1 MGTSLFKR
9 AALAATGAA
18 GLALSG
24 AAQAVDW
31 NMPYGVTN
39 TAHRTWDLHMMMF
52 YVCVA
57 IGAVVFGLMFY
68 SLVAHRRSR
77 HPKAEEFHENTAIEI
92 TWTVIPFLILI
103 AVAIPAAATLL
114 HIGNT
119 SNPDM
124 SVKIT
129 GYQWL
134 WKYDYPHQNIS
145 FYSRLDWKSDQARM
159 LGSKLSPFDVKH
171 YDQNVTH
178 PLVLPIH
185 KRILLMVTGGDVIHS
200 WWVPALS
207 IKRDAIPGFI
217 NEQITV
223 INKPGTYRGECAEL
237 CGRDH
242 AFMPIVVKAL
252 PVDQYE
258 AWVKKQGGHVPWINS
273 GSKSSS
279 SKASS
284 AQPSSSA
291 QAAKS

>member
-1 MGTSLFKR
+1 MVKSLFSKAVAGTMGL
-9 AALAATGAA
+9 AALAV
-18 GLALSG
+18 SG
-24 AAQAVDW
+24 SASAVDW
-31 NMPYGVTN
+31 NMPYGVTD

-77 HPKAEEFHENTAIEI
+77 HPHPDDVHENTTLEI
-92 TWTVIPFLILI
+92 TWTIIPFLILI

-124 SVKIT
+124 RVKIT

-134 WKYDYPHQNIS
+134 WKYQYPGQGIS
-145 FYSRLDWKSDQARM
+145 FYSRLGWKSDQARM
-159 LGSKLSPFDVKH
+159 LGSKLSPFKVKH
-171 YDQNVTH
+171 YLQSVTH

-185 KRILLMVTGGDVIHS
+185 KRVLLMVTGGDVIHS
-200 WWVPALS
+200 WWVPALA

-223 INKPGTYRGECAEL
+223 INKPGTFRGECAEL
-237 CGRDH
+237 CGRGH

-252 PVDQYE
+252 PVAEYD
-258 AWVKKQGGHVPWINS
+258 AWVKKQGGHVPWIKSS
-273 GSKSSS
+273 GQVAHVSTPGKASKS
-279 SKASS
+279 
-284 AQPSSSA
+284 
-291 QAAKS
+291 